1 MSDIDGIEKQL
12 LDLAKG
18 ASIADLG
25 TIATAMKSVAEA
37 KNAELTAR
45 NKDRELKL
53 ERFKSLTALMVPL
66 VAFLALF
73 GTTYA
78 QYKQIEAGRQQ
89 LEDTEW
95 RDLLSSLKGG
105 SDSVYSD
112 LTVAPRLRS
121 FFESASYQTQ
131 AKSIAG
137 RMMGRISN
145 PEGFADLF
153 ASVFGEVDRQ
163 NVGSILDIF
172 RTLVTSLKTLNSQC
186 DAIYIGASV
195 PFVLKLTDCGSHVDE
210 NQASG
215 LMKQFNVAPQITAL
229 RRSKDRLQVELGTI
243 NYKVGA
249 FLQANYQQPRDPR
262 RSPSLDLS
270 ATDFIDADMSKLDLT
285 DFDITGAIF
294 DRVNFAG
301 AIITPKRRITDAKP
315 GGPGSVDLP
324 DFRGSAWWEA
334 LSIEPNLLA
343 FLMQWYPPYVF
354 DYTIYPFGYA
364 ITRAAYEPKIAA
376 LCAKAGIACPSPLRF
391 GPLPGSQNQQV
402 PQRQ

>member
-45 NKDRELKL
+45 NKDGELKL
-53 ERFKSLTALMVPL
+53 EKFKSQVALMVPL

-121 FFESASYQTQ
+121 FFGSASYQTQ
-131 AKSIAG
+131 AKSIAE

-163 NVGSILDIF
+163 NIGSILDIF
-172 RTLVTSLKTLNSQC
+172 RTLVTSRRTLISQC
-186 DAIYIGASV
+186 DAIYNGASV
-195 PFVLKLTDCGSHVDE
+195 PFIMQLTDCGIHVDE
-210 NQASG
+210 KHANE
-215 LMKQFNVAPQITAL
+215 LLKQFNVAPQITEL
-229 RRSKDRLQVELGTI
+229 RRSEDRLQLELGTM
-243 NYKVGA
+243 NRKLGA
-249 FLQANYQQPRDPR
+249 FLRANYQQPRDPR
-262 RSPSLDLS
+262 RAPSLDLS
-270 ATDFIDADMSKLDLT
+270 ATDFIDTDMSNLDLT
-285 DFDITGAIF
+285 DFDITGGIF
-294 DRVNFAG
+294 DRVNFSG
-301 AIITPKRRITDAKP
+301 TIINPKHRTSGVMP
-315 GGPGSVDLP
+315 GISGSVDQP
-324 DFRGSAWWEA
+324 DFRGSTWWEA
-334 LSIEPNLLA
+334 QSIEPTLLA
-343 FLMQWYPPYVF
+343 FLIQRYPPYNF
-354 DYTIYPFGYA
+354 DYTVYPSGYA
-364 ITRAAYEPKIAA
+364 ITRAAYEPKVAA
-376 LCAKAGIACPSPLRF
+376 LCAKAGIVCPSPLRF
-391 GPLPGSQNQQV
+391 GALPGPQT